1 MIEILIMKYKDR
13 ALERELGCIFIR
25 INPDT
30 VDFNIFREINKMH
43 RHLKKSSKKSLIV
56 KYQKVC

>member
-1 MIEILIMKYKDR
+1 MKYKDR